1 MARVYW
7 ITGLSGVGKTPLAKK
22 LTERLSKKNPT
33 ILIDG
38 DQIREVLKL
47 KFQNDINSRLK
58 IAYIY
63 SDLTK
68 LLISQNINVVCSTIS
83 LFHEIQEYNR
93 KNFAQYCEIL
103 IKKDIE
109 KLISENK
116 KNIYSNSVNG
126 DDYAV
131 GVNIEPEYPKNP
143 SFVFDFNSKVNL
155 ESVVDEIL
163 NFKM

>member
-1 MARVYW
+1 MAQVYW

-47 KFQNDINSRLK
+47 KFQNNINSRLK

-68 LLISQNINVVCSTIS
+68 LIISQNINVVCSTIS
-83 LFHEIQEYNR
+83 LFYEIQEYNR

-116 KNIYSNSVNG
+116 KNIYSNSVSG

-131 GVNIEPEYPKNP
+131 GVNIKPEYPKNP